1 LIEAYSDRGK
11 LTIFP
16 CSDESLEV
24 LLDWNDIRYGI
35 PIYGP
40 GALVT
45 ILGATGIWLLL
56 PHRHGQMRR
65 EWSSLL
71 GALFTAIAIVSLI
84 VLCRP
89 PAGFITAVSFY
100 GFALTALIAAVCTIT
115 SRDPIYSAL
124 WFAAVVL
131 ATSGLFLLCGAQ
143 FLAAGTIIVYAGAI
157 IVTFLFVIMLAQRE
171 GRATYDRMARSPG
184 RASLTGF
191 LVLWSVLFA
200 LQISRYVDRFDPAH
214 PRAIDSRLIPA
225 SHLISGNMLE
235 PNMQVTQVIKHALS
249 NTNRIPEAD
258 PKGEILGRHVAGL
271 GGTLF
276 NDHLVTVEL
285 AGALLFAALIGALA
299 IASPKPPIR
308 PGQRTTVINP
318 PPPST

>member
-1 LIEAYSDRGK
+1 MSEQSGIDAGLI
-11 LTIFP
+11 L
-16 CSDESLEV
+16 
-24 LLDWNDIRYGI
+24 
-35 PIYGP
+35 
-40 GALVT
+40 GAIAT
-45 ILGATGIWLLL
+45 ILGATGIWLLM
-56 PHRHGQMRR
+56 PHRHGQLKRK
-65 EWSSLL
+65 WASLI
-71 GALFTAIAIVSLI
+71 GAATTAFAIVGLVALWS
-84 VLCRP
+84 P
-89 PAGFITAVSFY
+89 PPSFVTGVSFY
-100 GFALTALIAAVCTIT
+100 GFALTSVVAAVLTIT

-191 LVLWSVLFA
+191 LLLWSILFA
-200 LQISRYVDRFDPAH
+200 LIASKHVDGYNTARPH
-214 PRAIDSRLIPA
+214 EKDSRLIPG
-225 SHLISGNMLE
+225 SEIVSRRQLQPGLPVSVVIS
-235 PNMQVTQVIKHALS
+235 HALTA
-249 NTNRIPEAD
+249 TNRLPEAD
-258 PKGEILGRHVAGL
+258 PSGRTLGRHVAGL

-276 NDHLVTVEL
+276 TDHLVTVEL

-299 IASPKPPIR
+299 IATPKPPIR
-308 PGQRTTVINP
+308 PGGTP

>member
-1 LIEAYSDRGK
+1 MSELGIDRN
-11 LTIFP
+11 TI
-16 CSDESLEV
+16 LGV
-24 LLDWNDIRYGI
+24 ITT
-35 PIYGP
+35 
-40 GALVT
+40 V
-45 ILGATGIWLLL
+45 LGATGVWLLL
-56 PHRHGQMRR
+56 PHRHGRMKRY
-65 EWSSLL
+65 WASLL
-71 GALFTAIAIVSLI
+71 GAVFTGLAILVLI
-84 VLCRP
+84 VLCKP
-89 PAGFITAVSFY
+89 PAALITAVSFY

-200 LQISRYVDRFDPAH
+200 LQISRYVDRFDPAN
-214 PRAIDSRLIPA
+214 PRAIDSRLIPG
-225 SHLISGNMLE
+225 SNLVSGHMLE
-235 PNMQVTQVIKHALS
+235 QGLPVSQVINRALTK
-249 NTNRIPEAD
+249 TNRLPEAD

-276 NDHLVTVEL
+276 TDHLVTVEL
-285 AGALLFAALIGALA
+285 AGALLFVALIGALA

-308 PGQRTTVINP
+308 PGQRPTVLNP
-318 PPPST
+318 PPPSS